1 MKKFL
6 AVGLTLLTGWWMGV
20 SQAQVVSGTP
30 VRGGVLQSVLWPEP
44 PGIVPGL
51 FLQSPALLPGT
62 KIFESL
68 LTYDF
73 KLAPQPS
80 LAESW
85 TISPDGRKYTFNLRR
100 NVRWHDGKA
109 FTADDVVFT
118 FGEFLVDV
126 HPRSKAVFERT
137 KVSKVDAYTVEFAL
151 SEPFGPLLRS
161 FDTIGA
167 PVLPAHIY
175 KGTDFR
181 KNPANA
187 TPVGT
192 GPFRFKE
199 WKRGEYIHLVRNNDY
214 WRAGL
219 PYLDEIY
226 YRFVPDA
233 ASRALG
239 LESQQF
245 HIATQNDLEL
255 IDAARLSKLP
265 YLESTN
271 RGWEWG
277 SPIAWIELNLR
288 SAPFNDRRFRQ
299 ALMHALD
306 RQQFR
311 DTVFQ
316 GFAKVATGPI
326 HSDSPYYEPRV
337 RQYDF
342 NVAKAE
348 ALLDEMGLKKG
359 ANGIRTT
366 VKLLGL
372 PYGEVWKRAAES
384 TRQALRRVGI
394 EVVLEST
401 DAAGWVDRLKNWE
414 FEMIM
419 TYLTTL
425 SDPALGVSRTF
436 LTDNQ
441 RKGVPFTNEA
451 GYTNAKVDA
460 LFKEAAATVDEGK
473 RKQLYS
479 EVQKVLVDDAAVIW
493 LVELQWPT
501 VHNKRLRNAVING
514 LGPNSSFAE
523 AWLVK

>member
-1 MKKFL
+1 MRRLWKFL
-6 AVGLTLLTGWWMGV
+6 IALVAGSWLV
-20 SQAQVVSGTP
+20 AASAQTP
-30 VRGGVLQSVLWPEP
+30 VRGGTLQSTLWPEP

-73 KLAPQPS
+73 NLAPQPM

-85 TISPDGRKYTFNLRR
+85 TISPDGRKYTFKLRR
-100 NVRWHDGKA
+100 NVKWHDGKP
-109 FTADDVVFT
+109 FTADDVLFT

-126 HPRSKAVFERT
+126 HPRSKAVFQRT
-137 KVSKVDAYTVEFAL
+137 KVTKVDDFTVDFTLERPFA
-151 SEPFGPLLRS
+151 PLIRS

-175 KGTDFR
+175 RGTDFR

-187 TPVGT
+187 NPVGT

-199 WKRGEYIHLVRNNDY
+199 WKRGEYIHLVRNADY

-219 PYLDEIY
+219 PYLDDIY
-226 YRFVPDA
+226 YRFIPDS

-255 IDAARLSKLP
+255 RDAARLSKLP
-265 YLESTN
+265 YLEGTAK
-271 RGWEWG
+271 GWEWG
-277 SPIAWIELNLR
+277 SPIAWIEMNLR
-288 SAPFNDRRFRQ
+288 QAPFNDRRFRQ
-299 ALMHALD
+299 AVMHALD
-306 RQQFR
+306 RNQFR
-311 DTVFQ
+311 DTIFS
-316 GFAKVATGPI
+316 GFAKVATGPV
-326 HSDSPYYEPRV
+326 HSSSPYYEPGV

-359 ANGIRTT
+359 PNGVRTT

-372 PYGEVWKRAAES
+372 PYGEVWNRAAES

-419 TYLTTL
+419 TFLTTL

-436 LTDNQ
+436 ITENQ

-451 GYTNAKVDA
+451 GYSNAQVDK
-460 LFKEAAATVDEGK
+460 LFADAASATDDNV
-473 RKQLYS
+473 RKKLYS
-479 EVQKVLVDDAAVIW
+479 DVQKILVEDAAMIW

-501 VHNKRLRNAVING
+501 VTNRRLKNAVING
-514 LGPNSSFAE
+514 MGPNGNFAE
-523 AWLVK
+523 AWLEKGR